1 MKYNTIF
8 FILFLNFVDIVK
20 KNMPFAIKYDII
32 TFYNYVRI
40 RKFFFHKLCALI
52 FE

>member
-8 FILFLNFVDIVK
+8 FYLISKFRF
-20 KNMPFAIKYDII
+20 DII
-32 TFYNYVRI
+32 KKKCFLQLNTILLHFTIMRI
-40 RKFFFHKLCALI
+40 RKFFFYKLCILI

>member
-8 FILFLNFVDIVK
+8 FILFLNFVSILLK
-20 KNMPFAIKYDII
+20 KKCFLQLNTILLHFTIM
-32 TFYNYVRI
+32 RI
-40 RKFFFHKLCALI
+40 RKFFFYKLCILI

>member
-20 KNMPFAIKYDII
+20 KNMLLQLNTILLHFTI
-32 TFYNYVRI
+32 T
-40 RKFFFHKLCALI
+40 
-52 FE
+52 